1 MSDKLII
8 RLASRGQYEIDDD
21 RERLLAE
28 LNRIDN
34 RIVALLS
41 RTEREMQRLLDEMAN
56 QVRARGKAVDDT
68 LTESDLILPPADL
81 TLAEAAELFR
91 GEGLIPG

>member
-1 MSDKLII
+1 MSGKLIV

-21 RERLLAE
+21 RERLLVE
-28 LNRIDN
+28 LNQIDN

-41 RTEREMQRLLDEMAN
+41 QTEREMQKLLDEMAD
-56 QVRARGKAVDDT
+56 QVRTHGKVVDDT

>member
-8 RLASRGQYEIDDD
+8 RLASRGQYEIEAE
-21 RERLLAE
+21 REELLAE
-28 LNRIDN
+28 LNQIDN

-41 RTEREMQRLLDEMAN
+41 QTEREMQRLLDEMAN
-56 QVRARGKAVDDT
+56 QVRAHGKVVDDT

-81 TLAEAAELFR
+81 TLAEASEMFR

>member
-1 MSDKLII
+1 MSGKLIV

-41 RTEREMQRLLDEMAN
+41 QTEREMQKLLDEMAD
-56 QVRARGKAVDDT
+56 QVRTRGKVVDDT

>member
-28 LNRIDN
+28 LNQIDN

-41 RTEREMQRLLDEMAN
+41 QTEREMQRLLDEMAN
-56 QVRARGKAVDDT
+56 QVRARGKVADDT

-81 TLAEAAELFR
+81 TLAEAADLFR

>member
-1 MSDKLII
+1 MSDKLIV
-8 RLASRGQYEIDDD
+8 RLASRGQYEIDVD
-21 RERLLAE
+21 REELLAE
-28 LNRIDN
+28 LNQIDN

-56 QVRARGKAVDDT
+56 QVRARGKVVHDT

-81 TLAEAAELFR
+81 TLAEASE
-91 GEGLIPG
+91 

>member
-1 MSDKLII
+1 MSDKLIV

-21 RERLLAE
+21 RERLLVE
-28 LNRIDN
+28 LNQIDN

-41 RTEREMQRLLDEMAN
+41 QTEREMQKLLDEMAD
-56 QVRARGKAVDDT
+56 QVRTRGKVVDDT

>member
-1 MSDKLII
+1 MSGKLIV

-21 RERLLAE
+21 RERLLVE
-28 LNRIDN
+28 LNQIDN

-41 RTEREMQRLLDEMAN
+41 QTEREMQKLLDEMAD
-56 QVRARGKAVDDT
+56 QVRTRGKVVDDT

>member
-8 RLASRGQYEIDDD
+8 RLASRGQYEIEAD

-41 RTEREMQRLLDEMAN
+41 RTEREMQTLLDEMAD
-56 QVRARGKAVDDT
+56 QVRASGKVVEDT
-68 LTESDLILPPADL
+68 LTGSDLILPPADL

>member
-1 MSDKLII
+1 MSGKLIV

-21 RERLLAE
+21 RERLLVE
-28 LNRIDN
+28 LNQIDN

-41 RTEREMQRLLDEMAN
+41 QTEREMQKLLDEMAD
-56 QVRARGKAVDDT
+56 QVRTRGKVVDDT

-91 GEGLIPG
+91 GEGLFPG

>member
-1 MSDKLII
+1 MSGKLIV

-21 RERLLAE
+21 RERLLVE
-28 LNRIDN
+28 LNQIDN

-41 RTEREMQRLLDEMAN
+41 QTEREMQKLLDEMAD
-56 QVRARGKAVDDT
+56 QVRARGKVVDDT

>member
-8 RLASRGQYEIDDD
+8 RLASRGQYEIDAD

-28 LNRIDN
+28 LNQIDN

-41 RTEREMQRLLDEMAN
+41 RTEREMQSLLDEMAD
-56 QVRARGKAVDDT
+56 QVRAHGNVVDDT
-68 LTESDLILPPADL
+68 LTGSDLILPPADL
-81 TLAEAAELFR
+81 TLAEAGELFR

>member
-1 MSDKLII
+1 MSDKLIV

-21 RERLLAE
+21 RARLLAE

-41 RTEREMQRLLDEMAN
+41 QTEREMQKLLDEMAD
-56 QVRARGKAVDDT
+56 QVRTRGKVVDDT

>member
-8 RLASRGQYEIDDD
+8 RLASRGQYEIDAD
-21 RERLLAE
+21 RAELLAE
-28 LNRIDN
+28 LNQIDN

-41 RTEREMQRLLDEMAN
+41 QTEREMQTLLDEMAD
-56 QVRARGKAVDDT
+56 QVRARGKVVDDT
-68 LTESDLILPPADL
+68 LTGSDLILPPADL

>member
-8 RLASRGQYEIDDD
+8 RLASRGQYAIDAD
-21 RERLLAE
+21 REELLAE
-28 LNRIDN
+28 LNQIDN

-41 RTEREMQRLLDEMAN
+41 QTEREMQTLLDEMAN
-56 QVRARGKAVDDT
+56 QVRARSKVVDDT

-81 TLAEAAELFR
+81 TLAEASELFQ
-91 GEGLIPG
+91 GEGVIPG

>member
-1 MSDKLII
+1 MSDKLIV

-21 RERLLAE
+21 REGLLAE

-41 RTEREMQRLLDEMAN
+41 QTEREMQELLNEMADR
-56 QVRARGKAVDDT
+56 VRVRGNLVDDT
-68 LTESDLILPPADL
+68 LVESDVILPPADL
-81 TLAEAAELFR
+81 TLAEAADLFR

>member
-28 LNRIDN
+28 LNQIDN
-34 RIVALLS
+34 QIVALLS
-41 RTEREMQRLLDEMAN
+41 QTEREMQKLLDEMAN
-56 QVRARGKAVDDT
+56 QVRARGKVVDDT

-81 TLAEAAELFR
+81 TLAEAADLFR